1 MTSDDPMN
9 RDSMVKDRDLPA
21 MQRDAETS
29 AREMSATETTEP
41 EARTIETAD
50 TRTADTRTADTE
62 TADTETTATGNSAPG
77 APMNLLVVIEDDP
90 DVQFLVEA
98 IFATDPRFSVLQVAE
113 SAEEALAGPPTS
125 GLGVIVLDH
134 GLAGPLPGLA
144 AAALLKEK
152 HPQAKIILF
161 TAHAALEARADKD
174 PAIDAFLL
182 KTQPD
187 RLLPLAQHLT
197 NLGPPPT

>member
-1 MTSDDPMN
+1 M
-9 RDSMVKDRDLPA
+9 KDRDLQA
-21 MQRDAETS
+21 MQGGAETS
-29 AREMSATETTEP
+29 ARETTTAANTATENT
-41 EARTIETAD
+41 ASETAASES
-50 TRTADTRTADTE
+50 TASG
-62 TADTETTATGNSAPG
+62 TTATD

-98 IFATDPRFSVLQVAE
+98 IFAMDPRFSVLQVAE

-161 TAHAALEARADKD
+161 TAHAALQARADKD

-182 KTQPD
+182 KTQSE
-187 RLLPLAQHLT
+187 RLLPLAQDLT
-197 NLGPPPT
+197 DLGPP